1 MSRILLA
8 LALGLALGG
17 PPLQTWV
24 AGVFEAA
31 LATAADT
38 DAGNIFDPNGGATAD
53 AGSQFDPNGGASAD
67 AGNQFDPD
75 G

>member
-1 MSRILLA
+1 MSRILLV

-17 PPLQTWV
+17 PPLQSWV
-24 AGVFEAA
+24 VGVFEAA

-38 DAGNIFDPNGGATAD
+38 DAGSIFDPNGGATAD
-53 AGSQFDPNGGASAD
+53 AGNRFDPDGGASAD
-67 AGNQFDPD
+67 AGNIFDPN